1 MNKKYIMIFPVFTLI
16 FMGAGCTQSQ
26 VQPQDVG
33 KLQQPTQAQ
42 NQAGAGLPA
51 STPTENAQTSAVTIN
66 NFAFSPGAITVKAG
80 TTVTWTNDDNV
91 PHQIVADAADQPDFK
106 SDVLYTGQAYN
117 YTFTKAGTFGY
128 HCQIHPSMKATV
140 IVE

>member
-1 MNKKYIMIFPVFTLI
+1 MNKKFALILSVCALI
-16 FMGAGCTQSQ
+16 FMGAGCTQSP

-33 KLQQPTQAQ
+33 KLQQPAQTQ

-66 NFAFSPGAITVKAG
+66 NFAFSPDNITVKAG
-80 TTVTWTNDDNV
+80 ATVTWTNDDNV
-91 PHQIVADAADQPDFK
+91 PHQIVADAADQTDFK
-106 SDVLYTGQAYN
+106 SDVLYTGQAYS
-117 YTFTKAGTFGY
+117 YTFNKAGKFGY

-140 IVE
+140 IVQ